1 VAGAAD
7 PLAKALAKGVRG
19 GVWLI
24 HGSEEWLREEAIRRL
39 IHAHLDPATRDFN
52 LDQIQATS
60 FDAEMLASICQTPPM
75 MAEWRVVIVRDAQA
89 LAANA
94 RTRSLVEEL
103 VTNCPPGLALVFSG
117 DISAAGIWDKVKKSA
132 IAVEYKPFA
141 IGDVPAWLSD
151 RAEERGVDIDAQ
163 AARALASALGAELG
177 VLAQELAK
185 LIDYVG
191 ERARIRIA
199 DVREIVGHIPRVNR
213 WDWFETVASTRFNEA
228 RTSLPVLLDAESGI
242 GLLIG
247 LGPQLLRIGIMLT
260 AGEHVLTEMLPPKQ
274 RWLARRIRDQAK
286 RWNLDTLD
294 AALDDLL
301 RADRLLKSTSLDE
314 RQVLDELLLR
324 MEARRIQAAA

>member
-1 VAGAAD
+1 MAGAAD

-24 HGSEEWLREEAIRRL
+24 HGSEEWLREEAVRRL
-39 IHAHLDPATRDFN
+39 VQAHLDPATRDFN

-103 VTNCPPGLALVFSG
+103 IANCPPGLALVFSG
-117 DISAAGIWDKVKKSA
+117 DISAAGIWNKVRKSA
-132 IAVEYKPFA
+132 IAVECKPLA
-141 IGDVPAWLSD
+141 IGDVPVWLSD
-151 RAEERGVDIDAQ
+151 RAEERGVEIDAQ
-163 AARALASALGAELG
+163 AARALAGALGAELG

-191 ERARIRIA
+191 DRARIRIA

-228 RTSLPVLLDAESGI
+228 RSSLPVLLDAESGI

-260 AGEHVLTEMLPPKQ
+260 AGEQALTEMLPPNQ
-274 RWLARRIRDQAK
+274 RWLARRIRDHAK